1 MRRLTQKIL
10 SWICTLTLTAS
21 LGTAAFADTEDE
33 VLPAEAA
40 PFMEEPAAD
49 LPSVPEEDETADD
62 VLAAPSSEF
71 PTDKP
76 ETHAPETTPDGEE
89 EEDFDFNAF
98 FDEANPTI
106 NDAGFS
112 AGFVPDD
119 EM

>member
-49 LPSVPEEDETADD
+49 LPSVPE
-62 VLAAPSSEF
+62 
-71 PTDKP
+71 
-76 ETHAPETTPDGEE
+76 G
-89 EEDFDFNAF
+89 
-98 FDEANPTI
+98 
-106 NDAGFS
+106 
-112 AGFVPDD
+112 
-119 EM
+119 